1 MNRLALTSSVVLA
14 SLALVGCASKVPLN
28 TPVVAAAAP
37 VTPAATSTAAA
48 TGAQSAAT
56 PQSAVASVDLT
67 RGAGGTAPGAA
78 APLGRYVFFDFD
90 SFAIDGD
97 DKPTVDAHA
106 RRLASDRNAQLRIA
120 GHADERGGRE
130 YNLAL
135 GQRRADAVA
144 RSIVLLGGD
153 ERRIEAVSYG
163 EERPKVNERTETAW
177 AQNRRAELVPR

>member
-1 MNRLALTSSVVLA
+1 MNRLALASSVVLA

-28 TPVVAAAAP
+28 TPVAAAAP
-37 VTPAATSTAAA
+37 VTTAATAAPAANA
-48 TGAQSAAT
+48 GAQSTAT
-56 PQSAVASVDLT
+56 PQSAIAGVDLT
-67 RGAGGTAPGAA
+67 RQAGTATGDTA
-78 APLGRYVFFDFD
+78 APLGRFVFFEFD
-90 SFAIDGD
+90 SFAIDSD

-106 RRLASDRNAQLRIA
+106 RRLATDRNAQLRIA

-163 EERPKVNERTETAW
+163 EERPKINERTEAAW
-177 AQNRRAELVPR
+177 AQNRRAELIQR